1 LPMAALIRD
10 SIAAA
15 GPRPLTPY
23 WVDVSA
29 AVQRSWHPPASVRA
43 PETPQA
49 SARLIADVLQ
59 GRVLL

>member
-1 LPMAALIRD
+1 MGRLIRD
-10 SIAAA
+10 SIADA

-29 AVQRSWHPPASVRA
+29 AVQRSWHPPSAVRVPA
-43 PETPQA
+43 TPQA

-59 GRVLL
+59 GKVLL

>member
-1 LPMAALIRD
+1 MAPLIRD
-10 SIAAA
+10 SIADA

-29 AVQRSWHPPASVRA
+29 AVQRSWHPPSAVRA
-43 PETPQA
+43 PATPQA

-59 GRVLL
+59 GKVLL